1 MVVLLLTGTP
11 GTGKTRVAGELSK
24 QGFNVIHLNEEVGDD
39 YLYLE
44 GGCKVVDPLV
54 LAEKIRP
61 RVGVDS
67 AIEGHLAHLLG
78 IEGIV
83 IVLRT
88 APWELRSR
96 LIGKGFSD
104 AKTGENIEA
113 EALDVVLIE
122 ALDLHDSVFE
132 VDTTGRGAGEAA
144 EDVLK
149 ILGGETK
156 GHAPGGV
163 SWLNEYFEQNIA
175 GKKDTS

>member
-11 GTGKTRVAGELSK
+11 GTGKTSVAGELTK
-24 QGFNVIHLNEEVGDD
+24 HGFKVIHLNEAVGDD

-44 GGCKVVDPLV
+44 GDCKVVDPLA

-61 RVGVDS
+61 IVEVDS
-67 AIEGHLAHLLG
+67 IIEGHLAHLLG
-78 IEGIV
+78 IKGGV

-88 APWELRSR
+88 APEELRSR
-96 LIGKGFSD
+96 LRGKGFSE
-104 AKTGENIEA
+104 AKAGENVEA

-122 ALDLHDSVFE
+122 AMDLYDHVFE
-132 VDTTGRGAGEAA
+132 VDTTGRTAVETA

-149 ILGGETK
+149 ILGGKTK
-156 GHAPGGV
+156 EYAPGRI

-175 GKKDTS
+175 SRKYLP